1 MARKREY
8 EAADMAAMFRRF
20 ARAMSKRA
28 GDGELEALSVIQ
40 TAINDLDA
48 QLVVAARAAHSEPFS
63 YSWTE
68 IGRELGI
75 SRQAARQ
82 RFAADLRPADFAE
95 ESLP

>member
-8 EAADMAAMFRRF
+8 EASDMAGMFRRF
-20 ARAMSKRA
+20 ARAMARRA
-28 GDGELEALSVIQ
+28 ADGELDALVVMQ
-40 TAINDLDA
+40 QARDDLDV
-48 QLVVAARAAHSEPFS
+48 QMVAAAQGAQAFG

-82 RFAADLRPADFAE
+82 RFGIDA
-95 ESLP
+95 